1 LKKQRSGSPA
11 GWCVTD
17 RKWQSIAEKPPWAV
31 ADELGDED
39 DDSDGPLL
47 LALVPLREDLVSPP
61 TPTTTPDGLER
72 ISLEGCF
79 GGFPLL
85 SLMDGTY
92 RQSDERTINRSIDQ
106 SIDRLVVCLNPLQRL
121 RLCLCLCPPVPCWP
135 LVTHTFTTSLLTRGN
150 EHRPT

>member
-1 LKKQRSGSPA
+1 LKKQRSGSPI

-39 DDSDGPLL
+39 DDNDGPFL
-47 LALVPLREDLVSPP
+47 LALVPLREDLTPPPPPPPPPLPLPLPLPPRPAP
-61 TPTTTPDGLER
+61 TPDELER
-72 ISLEGCF
+72 ILLEGCF

-92 RQSDERTINRSIDQ
+92 RQS
-106 SIDRLVVCLNPLQRL
+106 
-121 RLCLCLCPPVPCWP
+121 
-135 LVTHTFTTSLLTRGN
+135 N
-150 EHRPT
+150 E